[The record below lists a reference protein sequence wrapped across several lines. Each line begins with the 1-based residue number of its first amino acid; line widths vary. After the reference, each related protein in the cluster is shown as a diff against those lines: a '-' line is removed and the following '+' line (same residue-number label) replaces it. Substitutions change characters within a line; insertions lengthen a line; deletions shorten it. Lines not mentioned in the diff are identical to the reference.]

1 MSDDQNNHVSYK
13 VRLDR
18 RDRLG
23 YALCADEPS
32 AVPAYQL
39 ILDEAYAHKNKKRR
53 KLGKVYRLLMRNKR
67 LPMSPYQGIR
77 TEYLFAEYYRELD
90 RELDNLGVPEVERED
105 DPLGQAADHYRRA
118 AEIADEIADE
128 ALVAQLKA
136 LESRAC
142 YGSHPTRR
150 RYRRAFETAKEALDA
165 WIALPRRDVTSD
177 ISFGFNLGDA
187 VGVRGQLVAEDAE
200 AVRGLEYAAW
210 MLHEL
215 RHRADAN
222 LAQYANDDLFL
233 DWDWAV
239 LYYSAGQHRLA
250 FRKARATKKKGDA
263 LFTIQNRARFQCFV
277 ARIML
282 ACVEEGEVGDY
293 SRARLMAA
301 ASAAL
306 AEAKYWWQVGKD
318 QGQEDR
324 AAYAMILLAAAKW
337 LALNNESDG
346 RIPRIEEAGAIAT
359 ARADILLMGQVE
371 TAWGDEFAFQHLARP
386 TRKKLEAAEK
396 HYRDA
401 IAMFEDVEAFSL
413 ARVARLRLERL
424 TRRPTRRPTRRRAA
438 SSRPAIAQPA
448 PNMTPHMVP
457 LR

>member
-1 MSDDQNNHVSYK
+1 M
-13 VRLDR
+13 DR
-18 RDRLG
+18 RDRLR
-23 YALCADEPS
+23 YPSCEDESS
-32 AVPAYQL
+32 APAFDAYHL

-77 TEYLFAEYYRELD
+77 TEYLIAEYYRELD
-90 RELDNLGVPEVERED
+90 RELDTRGVSEADRQD
-105 DPLGQAADHYRRA
+105 DPLGQAADHYRNA
-118 AEIADEIADE
+118 AGIADEIADG
-128 ALVAQLKA
+128 ALVAQLKTF
-136 LESRAC
+136 ESRAC
-142 YGSHPTRR
+142 YGSQPIRR
-150 RYRRAFETAKEALDA
+150 RYRRAFETAKEALDT
-165 WIALPRRDVTSD
+165 WMALPRRDVTGD
-177 ISFGFNLGDA
+177 ITFGFNLGDA
-187 VGVRGQLVAEDAE
+187 VGVRGQLVAEDTE

-210 MLHEL
+210 MLHEM
-215 RHRADAN
+215 RERGDGEP
-222 LAQYANDDLFL
+222 AQYANDDLFL

-250 FRKARATKKKGDA
+250 FRKARATKKKGVA

-282 ACVEEGEVGDY
+282 GCVEEGEVGDY

-306 AEAKYWWQVGKD
+306 AEAKRWWQVGKD
-318 QGQEDR
+318 QGKEDR

-346 RIPRIEEAGAIAT
+346 RISRIEEAAAIAT

-371 TAWGDEFAFQHLARP
+371 TAWGDELAFQHRARP
-386 TRKKLEAAEK
+386 ARKKLEAAEK

-401 IAMFEDVEAFSL
+401 IAMLEDVEVFSL

-424 TRRPTRRPTRRRAA
+424 SQRPTRRPTQRKAA
-438 SSRPAIAQPA
+438 TPRPAIAQPS
-448 PNMTPHMVP
+448 PNIIP